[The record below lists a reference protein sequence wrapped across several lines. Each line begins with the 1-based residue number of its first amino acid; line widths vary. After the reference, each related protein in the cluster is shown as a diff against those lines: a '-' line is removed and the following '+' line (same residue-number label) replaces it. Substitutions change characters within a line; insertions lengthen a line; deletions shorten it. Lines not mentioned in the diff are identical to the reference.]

1 MHRKLTRTFA
11 RGGDDWE
18 VPLWNPYPQVT
29 VSDGLA
35 FSRGQCAFDKA
46 GDVVATG
53 DLAEQ
58 VRLALQ
64 FGMRSFSE
72 LGMTTGNLT
81 RSVLYYDAKLG
92 FPEKAIEDMFFR
104 CLGAE
109 LHPSLILVPLP
120 GFSHPGMVQEIDLY
134 GSTNVISRQKTA
146 SGNVVQAGGTIYLS
160 GISASRTQGS
170 ERRRLDAAMKSL
182 HFQIKAALATVNA
195 EVDDIVKITTYA
207 VPELLDSAES
217 WKALVEARAAWF
229 KARYP
234 VITDIPL
241 RGLDNSDSD
250 IRIDVV
256 ARAGARQDH
265 GVRPVDLDDIGTL
278 PFASPHPAGL
288 LVGRHFYVGGRM
300 GLTPEGEVLEPE
312 VPEYQTRILMNDLGK
327 LLAAVDMDYDHVI
340 KKTTY
345 FRGQRGVNY
354 IRRNFSIRTSYY
366 RQPGPGSTGVV
377 IDALPLKG
385 AMLVSEATAI
395 RD

>member
-1 MHRKLTRTFA
+1 MLRKLTRAFA

-29 VSDGLA
+29 ASDGLA

-58 VRLALQ
+58 ISLAVQ

-72 LGMTTGNLT
+72 LGMTTDNLT

-92 FPEKAIEDMFFR
+92 FSEQAIEDMFFR
-104 CLGAE
+104 CLGAKH
-109 LHPSLILVPLP
+109 HPSLVLVPLP
-120 GFSHPGMVQEIDLY
+120 GFSHAGMVQEIDLY
-134 GSTNVISRQKTA
+134 GSTDTITRQEA
-146 SGNVVQAGGTIYLS
+146 SSGNVVQAGDTMYLS

-170 ERRRLDAAMKSL
+170 ERQRLDAALKSL
-182 HFQIKAALATVNA
+182 HFQVKEALAKLNT
-195 EVDDIVKITTYA
+195 EVDDIVKITTYG
-207 VPELLDSAES
+207 VPELLNSVER
-217 WKALVEARAAWF
+217 WKALVEARAGWF

-234 VITDIPL
+234 VITDVPL

-250 IRIDVV
+250 LRIDVIAKAKTREDRDV
-256 ARAGARQDH
+256 K
-265 GVRPVDLDDIGTL
+265 PVDLKDIGML

-288 LVGRHFYVGGRM
+288 LVGKHFYVGGRM
-300 GLTPEGEVLEPE
+300 GLTREGEMLEPG

-345 FRGQRGVNY
+345 FIGHRGVNY
-354 IRRNFSIRTSYY
+354 IRRNFSIRTAYY
-366 RQPGPGSTGVV
+366 RQPGPASTGIV
-377 IDALPLKG
+377 IDALPIKG
-385 AMLVSEATAI
+385 AMLVSEAMAI